1 MVAGFVLVAGVILV
15 LVVAALLFAV
25 MGLPKVLTCI
35 VPMAPG
41 LVMLGTFLL
50 ILTEL
55 PLFLG
60 GKDDKKAARRDLGYL
75 FPTLIVSSVLWFAA
89 YKLLW

>member
-1 MVAGFVLVAGVILV
+1 MVAVCVLIAGVILI
-15 LVVAALLFAV
+15 LVMALVWFSMAG
-25 MGLPKVLTCI
+25 MPKILTCV

-50 ILTEL
+50 ILTEML
-55 PLFLG
+55 LLFG
-60 GKDDKKAARRDLGYL
+60 NKEDRRTAKRDLGYL
-75 FPTLIVSSVLWFAA
+75 FPTLLVSSVLWYAA

>member
-1 MVAGFVLVAGVILV
+1 MVAGFVLIAGVILI
-15 LVVAALLFAV
+15 LVMAALWFSV
-25 MGLPKVLTCI
+25 SGLPKVLTCI

-55 PLFLG
+55 LLLFG
-60 GKDDKKAARRDLGYL
+60 NKDDRKAAKRDLSYL
-75 FPTLIVSSVLWFAA
+75 FPTLIVSGVLWYAA
-89 YKLLW
+89 YNLLW